1 MDLHKG
7 KIRVFSKGEGNGSTF
22 TVDLPMTRKIEP
34 NVVHNRR
41 GRSPSHD
48 SLLGSLRRSLKQ
60 SPNPPSIYAEYPSQ
74 HDENLPTVNQ
84 THPPVPVPPPA
95 RGSFVID
102 DPVISPRDDNQP
114 TVNQPHGSRI
124 NLEGDVKSIKSMMGI
139 GRDSLRALADH
150 DMMIANQKRQ
160 TRNHNRQTKTPHPP
174 LSHTH
179 EAVSMS
185 TDRYPS
191 PNLQA
196 GGGPVAPFDHLA
208 ISSPPG
214 PLDDYVIGESAVFAV
229 NPAEGSSNLGSA
241 PPLQLLQPPA
251 AVLTTMSHESVKINL
266 PPSEESTPS
275 AAAMKSRKQPQSQR
289 QRSEE
294 STPFGSIRKS
304 TKIMKQENQGPLY
317 HILVVDDSTMT
328 RKMLMKT
335 LCSRG
340 EYPIVI
346 THPLNLPK
354 KPSQHSH
361 THTLP

>member
-7 KIRVFSKGEGNGSTF
+7 KIRVSSQGEGSGSTF
-22 TVDLPMTRKIEP
+22 TVDLPMTRKIDP

-48 SLLGSLRRSLKQ
+48 SLLGSLRRSLQQ
-60 SPNPPSIYAEYPSQ
+60 SPNPHATYVKDPVNPAQ
-74 HDENLPTVNQ
+74 DDNLPAVNQ
-84 THPPVPVPPPA
+84 THIPVPA
-95 RGSFVID
+95 RDSFVID
-102 DPVISPRDDNQP
+102 DPVFSPRDDNLP

-124 NLEGDVKSIKSMMGI
+124 NLEEDVKSVISMMSV

-214 PLDDYVIGESAVFAV
+214 PLDDYVIGESAVLAV

-241 PPLQLLQPPA
+241 PLSQLLQPPA
-251 AVLTTMSHESVKINL
+251 AVLTTTSHESVKVNL

-275 AAAMKSRKQPQSQR
+275 ATMKSRKQHQSQR
-289 QRSEE
+289 QRSGE
-294 STPFGSIRKS
+294 STPFGSIKRS
-304 TKIMKQENQGPLY
+304 TKIMKQEIQGPVF

-340 EYPIVI
+340 EYPIII
-346 THPLNLPK
+346 THSLNLPK
-354 KPSQHSH
+354 QAFSTH